1 MIRQIT
7 YQPKD
12 SEEMKTKWIF
22 RDDGDLSK
30 DYSDFK
36 TLEVLLNEIYDVMNL
51 CENTSATIMSHS
63 KNKASAY
70 WDILDI
76 FDRKT
81 RWNNTGPQD
90 ES

>member
-36 TLEVLLNEIYDVMNL
+36 TMEVMLNRIYDVLESYPVSLPLEFVNP
-51 CENTSATIMSHS
+51 II
-63 KNKASAY
+63 
-70 WDILDI
+70 D
-76 FDRKT
+76 
-81 RWNNTGPQD
+81 GD
-90 ES
+90 EGGTDV

>member
-12 SEEMKTKWIF
+12 SEKMETKWIF

-36 TLEVLLNEIYDVMNL
+36 TIEVMLNKIYEITD
-51 CENTSATIMSHS
+51 SHRN
-63 KNKASAY
+63 KNKNRANWEIA
-70 WDILDI
+70 DI
-76 FDRKT
+76 FDKKM
-81 RWNNTGPQD
+81 NGND
-90 ES
+90 V

>member
-12 SEEMKTKWIF
+12 SEKMETKWIF

-36 TLEVLLNEIYDVMNL
+36 TMEVMLNRIYGVIDSYPVNITQVEKNVEEVFSEHGMKSYDDV
-51 CENTSATIMSHS
+51 
-63 KNKASAY
+63 
-70 WDILDI
+70 
-76 FDRKT
+76 
-81 RWNNTGPQD
+81 
-90 ES
+90 

>member
-36 TLEVLLNEIYDVMNL
+36 TMEVMLNDLRMLFGAWMI
-51 CENTSATIMSHS
+51 
-63 KNKASAY
+63 ASP
-70 WDILDI
+70 
-76 FDRKT
+76 KKEE
-81 RWNNTGPQD
+81 GGD
-90 ES
+90 E